1 MRRRRLLARRPSGGP
16 QRALPM
22 RTTGQRGG
30 TDLLYLQ
37 HVVCVSFPV
46 KSARTYLQ
54 RAIGNI
60 IQVKLVEAGRGEKV
74 GIVREVEI
82 RHANSGDSTFVRSR
96 RFLPS
101 GEPAS
106 FFVPDHLV
114 RVEPDVHGPA
124 ARTGL
129 IRQEDVIVLHV
140 PVRGY
145 LRFLPGV
152 FHGSGPVERRS
163 STRSIGTNALQ
174 RVGGMP
180 AQDSAIVVHDTDDD
194 FLKRFLFIFQH
205 QMTTVTDRIDRI
217 DELTDPLMCEAKF
230 LPWLASWVGFD
241 LDRSLPVH
249 QQRELVRRAIR
260 LYRTRGTRIGIEEM
274 VAVLTSAPARVR
286 ERVRP
291 SPMVLGRSRLAGG
304 AHPVQRYRNREPA
317 PSYLVA
323 PQDHADTDF
332 FVLLLEAREAFQ
344 ERFGERASGVLR
356 RIIDVVSAERPC
368 HIAFTLRFDD
378 SV

>member
-1 MRRRRLLARRPSGGP
+1 MRRRRLLARRPGGN
-16 QRALPM
+16 RNLPAP
-22 RTTGQRGG
+22 RRSNLAS
-30 TDLLYLQ
+30 DLLYLQ
-37 HVVCVSFPV
+37 HIVCVRFPV
-46 KSARTYLQ
+46 RSAQIYLQ
-54 RAIGNI
+54 RAIGN
-60 IQVKLVEAGRGEKV
+60 VVRVHLVEARRGEQV
-74 GIVREVEI
+74 GVVREVEI
-82 RHANSGDSTFVRSR
+82 QHTNSGERTFVRAL

-114 RVEPDVHGPA
+114 RVEPDVDGPA

-129 IRQEDVIVLHV
+129 LRAHDEIVLHV

-145 LRFLPGV
+145 LRFLPGI
-152 FHGSGPVERRS
+152 FHGQGPVERKS
-163 STRSIGTNALQ
+163 ATRSLGTNALQ
-174 RVGGMP
+174 RVGGTP
-180 AQDSAIVVHDTDDD
+180 PQDTAMVVHETDDD

-205 QMTTVTDRIDRI
+205 LMTKVTDRIDRL
-217 DELTDPLMCEAKF
+217 DELTDPLLCEPRF

-286 ERVRP
+286 ERARP
-291 SPMVLGRSRLAGG
+291 KPLVLGRSHLAGG
-304 AHPVQRYRNREPA
+304 ADPVARYHNAEPA

-323 PQDHADTDF
+323 PSDHADTDF
-332 FVLLLEAREAFQ
+332 FILLLEARDAFQ
-344 ERFGERASGVLR
+344 ERFGERAAGVLS
-356 RIIDVVSAERPC
+356 RIIEVVSLERPS